1 MKNTQPIPFSEN
13 NSFQQEFE
21 SILLFLSETCDIK
34 NVCISHISLDGHS
47 IIAKLGLSFINN
59 IEENEQNLFL
69 HINSVIGQNKKS
81 LLSDHQNAVGF
92 KLKTTIPFPY
102 DFFTGIPLLNSEN
115 IVIGALN
122 IMDAKSKNLSL
133 LQLKILK
140 NSAVQIQSILE
151 LKNQNK
157 DLQKLVIH
165 KKNQLQL
172 YFENSK
178 NISYE
183 LNLEGVFT
191 YISNNW
197 LVLLGYESNEVEG
210 RSFVNFIHIED
221 IKKYFSYIN
230 DEIKTK
236 KSEEEKEFRILHKKG
251 HYLWFT
257 SFGKIIIKKE
267 GAAFVG
273 TAREINESVEL
284 RNKILFQ
291 KEFYEKILDRI
302 PTDVAVYDDGHRYV
316 YLNPFA
322 VKNDKLRK
330 YIIGKDDFQYAK
342 HTGKENLIAKE
353 RRSNFLKAIETKTLI
368 EWEESLKTENQT
380 SYHKRKFNPVFREDG
395 TFEMMVGFGVD
406 ITESK
411 KNQEEI
417 LESKQLTS
425 GIIQN
430 VATGI
435 LVQGSQLEILENNKA
450 ACYMLGLSEDQLT
463 GKVPYDEGWK
473 VFQLDGSDFLEE
485 DFPVPKAIKKLTP
498 IKNVVMGI
506 YRPLTKDVIW
516 LLVDAIPVLNEQLEL
531 LYVVCSFNDITEIKN
546 TEEELRIS
554 NERLAYSRE
563 ASSDAIWDWN
573 MITNEIFIGTSFSFL
588 FGHNFETNIITSL
601 EFKDFIHPED
611 RESYFD
617 SIKRAD
623 SNNYD
628 KWTNEYRYLKADGSF
643 AYVNDRAI
651 LIRNPKGEVIRMIGA
666 MQDITKKKKLEDEL
680 RQSEEQFKGAFELSS
695 IGMGLMNLD
704 GNWKEVN
711 DKLCDI
717 LGYSKDEFKSINI
730 KDISFGKDLKDELL
744 LMKKLI
750 SGEIHNFN
758 IEKRYVHKN
767 KSLVWAFL
775 SVALVRNN
783 KGEAINFVSQ
793 IIDFS
798 ERKKVEKENKLLT
811 EENNKNKTIQ
821 LNEAK
826 NLYRLLADN
835 TVNLVCLHNLDGT
848 LQYISP
854 SVKSLLGYEPEDLV
868 GKLPINYMNKED
880 LGKYEINLF
889 EFINGKANGTQ
900 EFRFKNSDGEF
911 IWLEISA
918 TILEENGIITG
929 FQSNG
934 RDITHQKE
942 AEKIIEKALLKEKD
956 LNELRTNLVS
966 TISHE
971 FRTPMTTIRTSAEL
985 IEMYMEGQNFE
996 TAKRIDKQL
1005 GTITGEIDRITELMN
1020 AVLTISKDDAGKTNF
1035 HPIIFDLKKLCL
1047 DVIET
1052 SFDNQKDGRKVQTL
1066 FHGMDFNV
1074 FADRNLMEYS
1084 LFNLLNNAFKY
1095 SEKSGDVLLHI
1106 TSDLSK
1112 IILEIID
1119 FGIGIP
1125 KEDQHKLFNT
1135 FFRASN
1141 TNGIQGTGLGL
1152 YIVRTFTEKNSGK
1165 IKLESQLNKG
1175 TKITLQFPV
1184 KKQ

>member
-1 MKNTQPIPFSEN
+1 MKDTQTISFFEN
-13 NSFQQEFE
+13 KNFQQEFE
-21 SILLFLSETCDIK
+21 SILTFVSETCEVT
-34 NVCISHISLDGHS
+34 NVYITQITHNSHS
-47 IIAKLGLSFINN
+47 IIAKLELDFINN
-59 IEENEQNLFL
+59 VKEDDQELFL
-69 HINSVIGQNKKS
+69 HINYLIEENKKS
-81 LLSDHQNAVGF
+81 LLPDSKIADGF
-92 KLKTTIPFPY
+92 ILKTTNPLHF
-102 DFFTGIPLLNSEN
+102 DFFTGIPLFNSEN
-115 IVIGALN
+115 SAIGTICIL
-122 IMDAKSKNLSL
+122 DAKSKKLSP
-133 LQLKILK
+133 LQLKIVK
-140 NSAVQIQSILE
+140 NSVSQIQSILN
-151 LKNQNK
+151 LINQNNE
-157 DLQKLVIH
+157 LQKLTTH
-165 KKNQLQL
+165 NKNQLQL
-172 YFENSK
+172 YFENSR

-183 LNLEGVFT
+183 LDLEGIFIYV
-191 YISNNW
+191 SSNW

-221 IKKYFSYIN
+221 IKKYFSFIN

-236 KSEEEKEFRILHKKG
+236 KSEEENEFRILHKKG

-257 SFGKIIIKKE
+257 SFGKLLIKKE
-267 GAAFVG
+267 RSSYVG
-273 TAREINESVEL
+273 TAREITESVEL
-284 RNKILFQ
+284 RNTILYQ

-322 VKNDKLRK
+322 IKNEKLRK

-342 HTGKENLIAKE
+342 YTGIDNLIAKE
-353 RRSNFLKAIETKTLI
+353 RRAKFLKAIETKTLI
-368 EWEESLKTENQT
+368 EWEESLKTENQV
-380 SYHKRKFNPVFREDG
+380 SYHNKKFNPVFREDG

-406 ITESK
+406 ITE
-411 KNQEEI
+411 
-417 LESKQLTS
+417 
-425 GIIQN
+425 
-430 VATGI
+430 
-435 LVQGSQLEILENNKA
+435 
-450 ACYMLGLSEDQLT
+450 
-463 GKVPYDEGWK
+463 
-473 VFQLDGSDFLEE
+473 
-485 DFPVPKAIKKLTP
+485 
-498 IKNVVMGI
+498 
-506 YRPLTKDVIW
+506 
-516 LLVDAIPVLNEQLEL
+516 
-531 LYVVCSFNDITEIKN
+531 
-546 TEEELRIS
+546 
-554 NERLAYSRE
+554 
-563 ASSDAIWDWN
+563 
-573 MITNEIFIGTSFSFL
+573 
-588 FGHNFETNIITSL
+588 
-601 EFKDFIHPED
+601 
-611 RESYFD
+611 
-617 SIKRAD
+617 
-623 SNNYD
+623 
-628 KWTNEYRYLKADGSF
+628 
-643 AYVNDRAI
+643 
-651 LIRNPKGEVIRMIGA
+651 
-666 MQDITKKKKLEDEL
+666 KKKLEDEL

-717 LGYSKDEFKSINI
+717 LGYSKDEFKSLSI
-730 KDISFGKDLKDELL
+730 KDITFGKDLNDELL

-798 ERKKVEKENKLLT
+798 ERKKVEKENKLLV

-835 TVNLVCLHNLDGT
+835 TVNLVCLHSLDGT
-848 LQYISP
+848 LKYVSP
-854 SVKSLLGYEPEDLV
+854 SVKNLLGYEPEFLI
-868 GKLPINYMNKED
+868 GKSPKHFMNNEDFEGFEHGLSEFLNKE
-880 LGKYEINLF
+880 KKES
-889 EFINGKANGTQ
+889 Q
-900 EFRFKNSDGEF
+900 EFQFKNSRDEY
-911 IWLEISA
+911 IWLEVSS
-918 TILEENGIITG
+918 TIIEENGIATG

-942 AEKIIEKALLKEKD
+942 AKKIIEQALLKEKD

-985 IEMYMEGQNFE
+985 IEMYLEGQKFE
-996 TAKRIDKQL
+996 TKKRIDKQL

-1035 HPIIFDLKKLCL
+1035 HPITFDLKKLCL

-1066 FHGMDFNV
+1066 FQGIEFNV

-1084 LFNLLNNAFKY
+1084 LFNLFNNAFKY
-1095 SEKSGDVLLHI
+1095 SEKSGDIILHI
-1106 TSDLSK
+1106 TSKLSK
-1112 IILEIID
+1112 VILEIID

-1152 YIVRTFTEKNSGK
+1152 YIVKTFTEKNFGK
-1165 IKLESQLNKG
+1165 IRLESQLNKG
-1175 TKITLQFPV
+1175 TKVTLEFPV
-1184 KKQ
+1184 KKH

>member
-1 MKNTQPIPFSEN
+1 MKNTQPIPLSEN

-21 SILLFLSETCDIK
+21 SILLFLSETCDIT
-34 NVCISHISLDGHS
+34 NVCISHISLDGHF
-47 IIAKLGLSFINN
+47 IIAKLGISFINN
-59 IEENEQNLFL
+59 IEENKENLFL
-69 HINSVIGQNKKS
+69 HINSVIEQNKKS

-92 KLKTTIPFPY
+92 KLKTTIPFSY

-115 IVIGALN
+115 IVIGALS

-165 KKNQLQL
+165 NKNQLQL

-197 LVLLGYESNEVEG
+197 LDLLGYESNEVEG

-236 KSEEEKEFRILHKKG
+236 KSEEENEFRILHKKG

-257 SFGKIIIKKE
+257 AFGKLLIKKE
-267 GAAFVG
+267 GTAFVG

-284 RNKILFQ
+284 RNSILYH
-291 KEFYEKILDRI
+291 KYFYEKILDRI
-302 PTDVAVYDDGHRYV
+302 PSDVAVYDDGHRYT
-316 YLNPFA
+316 YLNSFA
-322 VKNDKLRK
+322 IKEDKLRK

-342 HTGKENLIAKE
+342 HTGQENLIAKE
-353 RRSNFLKAIETKTLI
+353 RRSNFLKAIETKTLV
-368 EWEESLKTENQT
+368 EWEESLKIENQT
-380 SYHKRKFNPVFREDG
+380 SYHKRKFNPVYREDG

-463 GKVPYDEGWK
+463 GKVPYDEDWK

-623 SNNYD
+623 LNNYD
-628 KWTNEYRYLKADGSF
+628 KWKNEYRYLKADGTF
-643 AYVNDRAI
+643 AFVNDKAI
-651 LIRNPKGEVIRMIGA
+651 LIRNPKGKVIRMIGA

-680 RQSEEQFKGAFELSS
+680 RQSEEQFKSAFELSS

-889 EFINGKANGTQ
+889 EFINGKVNGTQ

-985 IEMYMEGQNFE
+985 IEMYMEGQTFE

-1005 GTITGEIDRITELMN
+1005 GTITGEIDRITDLMN

>member
-1 MKNTQPIPFSEN
+1 MKETQIIPFFDN
-13 NSFQQEFE
+13 KNFQQEFE
-21 SILLFLSETCDIK
+21 SILTFLSETCDVT
-34 NVCISHISLDGHS
+34 NVFISQISFDEHS
-47 IIAKLGLSFINN
+47 IIANLEVNLTNTIK
-59 IEENEQNLFL
+59 ENEEELFL
-69 HINSVIGQNKKS
+69 YINTVIEQNKNS
-81 LLSDHQNAVGF
+81 ILSDKKIANGF
-92 KLKTTIPFPY
+92 TLKTSKSFSY
-102 DFFTGIPLLNSEN
+102 NFFTGIPLLNSKN
-115 IVIGALN
+115 LVIGTLCF
-122 IMDAKSKNLSL
+122 MDEKSKTFSP
-133 LQLKILK
+133 LQLKIAK
-140 NSAVQIQSILE
+140 NSAQQIQSILE
-151 LKNQNK
+151 LKEQNN

-178 NISYE
+178 NISFE
-183 LNLEGVFT
+183 LNLEGIFT
-191 YISNNW
+191 YISSNW

-221 IKKYFSYIN
+221 IKKYFSFIN
-230 DEIKTK
+230 DDIKTK
-236 KSEEEKEFRILHKKG
+236 KSEVENEFRILHKKG

-257 SFGKIIIKKE
+257 SFGKLLIKKE
-267 GAAFVG
+267 RTTYVG
-273 TAREINESVEL
+273 TAREITETVEVRNSVL
-284 RNKILFQ
+284 YQ

-322 VKNDKLRK
+322 IKNEKLRK

-342 HTGKENLIAKE
+342 HVGKENLIAKE
-353 RRSNFLKAIETKTLI
+353 RRTKFLKAIETKTLI
-368 EWEESLKTENQT
+368 EWEESLKTDNQIT
-380 SYHKRKFNPVFREDG
+380 YHNRKFNPVFREDG

-450 ACYMLGLSEDQLT
+450 ACYMLGLSESQLT
-463 GKVPYDEGWK
+463 GKTPYDEGWK
-473 VFQLDGSDFLEE
+473 TFQLDGSDFLDEE
-485 DFPVPKAIKKLTP
+485 LPVPQAIKKLTP
-498 IKNVVMGI
+498 IKNIVMGI

-516 LLVDAIPVLNEQLEL
+516 LLVDAIPVLNDLKEL

-601 EFKDFIHPED
+601 EFKNFIHPED

-617 SIKRAD
+617 SIKMAD
-623 SNNYD
+623 FNKWD
-628 KWTNEYRYLKADGSF
+628 KWTNEYRYLKSDGSF

-717 LGYSKDEFKSINI
+717 LGYSKDEFKSLSI
-730 KDISFGKDLKDELL
+730 KDITFGKDLNDELL

-798 ERKKVEKENKLLT
+798 ERKKVEKENKLLV

-835 TVNLVCLHNLDGT
+835 TVNLVCLHSLDGT
-848 LQYISP
+848 LKYVSP
-854 SVKSLLGYEPEDLV
+854 SVKNLLGYEPEFLI
-868 GKLPINYMNKED
+868 GKSPKHFMNNEDFEGFEHGLSEFLNKE
-880 LGKYEINLF
+880 KKES
-889 EFINGKANGTQ
+889 Q
-900 EFRFKNSDGEF
+900 EFQFKNSRDEY
-911 IWLEISA
+911 IWLEVSS
-918 TILEENGIITG
+918 TIIEENGIATG

-942 AEKIIEKALLKEKD
+942 AKKIIEQALLKEKD

-985 IEMYMEGQNFE
+985 IEMYLEGQKFE
-996 TAKRIDKQL
+996 TKKRIDKQL

-1035 HPIIFDLKKLCL
+1035 HPITFDLKKLCL

-1066 FHGMDFNV
+1066 FQGIEFNV

-1084 LFNLLNNAFKY
+1084 LFNLFNNAFKY
-1095 SEKSGDVLLHI
+1095 SENSGDIILHI
-1106 TSDLSK
+1106 TSNLTK
-1112 IILEIID
+1112 INLEIID

-1152 YIVRTFTEKNSGK
+1152 YIVKTFTEKNFGK
-1165 IKLESQLNKG
+1165 IRLESQLNKG
-1175 TKITLQFPV
+1175 TKVTLEFPL

>member
-1 MKNTQPIPFSEN
+1 
-13 NSFQQEFE
+13 
-21 SILLFLSETCDIK
+21 
-34 NVCISHISLDGHS
+34 
-47 IIAKLGLSFINN
+47 
-59 IEENEQNLFL
+59 
-69 HINSVIGQNKKS
+69 
-81 LLSDHQNAVGF
+81 
-92 KLKTTIPFPY
+92 
-102 DFFTGIPLLNSEN
+102 
-115 IVIGALN
+115 
-122 IMDAKSKNLSL
+122 
-133 LQLKILK
+133 
-140 NSAVQIQSILE
+140 
-151 LKNQNK
+151 
-157 DLQKLVIH
+157 
-165 KKNQLQL
+165 
-172 YFENSK
+172 
-178 NISYE
+178 
-183 LNLEGVFT
+183 
-191 YISNNW
+191 
-197 LVLLGYESNEVEG
+197 
-210 RSFVNFIHIED
+210 
-221 IKKYFSYIN
+221 
-230 DEIKTK
+230 
-236 KSEEEKEFRILHKKG
+236 
-251 HYLWFT
+251 
-257 SFGKIIIKKE
+257 
-267 GAAFVG
+267 
-273 TAREINESVEL
+273 
-284 RNKILFQ
+284 
-291 KEFYEKILDRI
+291 
-302 PTDVAVYDDGHRYV
+302 
-316 YLNPFA
+316 
-322 VKNDKLRK
+322 
-330 YIIGKDDFQYAK
+330 
-342 HTGKENLIAKE
+342 
-353 RRSNFLKAIETKTLI
+353 
-368 EWEESLKTENQT
+368 
-380 SYHKRKFNPVFREDG
+380 
-395 TFEMMVGFGVD
+395 
-406 ITESK
+406 
-411 KNQEEI
+411 
-417 LESKQLTS
+417 
-425 GIIQN
+425 
-430 VATGI
+430 
-435 LVQGSQLEILENNKA
+435 
-450 ACYMLGLSEDQLT
+450 
-463 GKVPYDEGWK
+463 
-473 VFQLDGSDFLEE
+473 
-485 DFPVPKAIKKLTP
+485 
-498 IKNVVMGI
+498 
-506 YRPLTKDVIW
+506 
-516 LLVDAIPVLNEQLEL
+516 VLNEQLEL

-623 SNNYD
+623 LNNYD

-985 IEMYMEGQNFE
+985 IEMYMEGQTFE

>member
-1 MKNTQPIPFSEN
+1 MKNTQTIPFFEN
-13 NSFQQEFE
+13 KSFQQEFE
-21 SILLFLSETCDIK
+21 SILSFVSETCEVT
-34 NVCISHISLDGHS
+34 NVFITQISFDTHS
-47 IIAKLGLSFINN
+47 IIAKFGLDFMNN
-59 IEENEQNLFL
+59 DIKSEQELFL
-69 HINSVIGQNKKS
+69 YINYIIEQSKDSI
-81 LLSDHQNAVGF
+81 LSDEKIAAGF
-92 KLKTTIPFPY
+92 KLKNTNHFPFN
-102 DFFTGIPLLNSEN
+102 FFTGIPILNSEN
-115 IVIGALN
+115 LVMGTFC
-122 IMDAKSKNLSL
+122 IMGTKSKKLSSIE
-133 LQLKILK
+133 LKIAK
-140 NSAVQIQSILE
+140 NSAYQIQYILN
-151 LKNQNK
+151 LKEQNNL
-157 DLQKLVIH
+157 LQKLATH
-165 KKNQLQL
+165 NKNQLLL
-172 YFENSK
+172 YFENSR

-183 LNLEGVFT
+183 LDLDGIFIYV
-191 YISNNW
+191 SSNW

-230 DEIKTK
+230 DEIKVK
-236 KSEEEKEFRILHKKG
+236 KSEEENEFRILHKKG

-257 SFGKIIIKKE
+257 SFGKLLIKKE
-267 GAAFVG
+267 GTAYVG
-273 TAREINESVEL
+273 TAREITDSVEI
-284 RNKILFQ
+284 RNRILYQ

-322 VKNDKLRK
+322 IKNDEIRK

-342 HTGKENLIAKE
+342 HTGKDNLIAKD
-353 RRSNFLKAIETKTLI
+353 RRAKFLQTIENKTLT
-368 EWEESLKTENQT
+368 EWEESLKTGNHI
-380 SYHKRKFNPVFREDG
+380 SYHNRKFNPVFREDG

-406 ITESK
+406 ITE
-411 KNQEEI
+411 
-417 LESKQLTS
+417 
-425 GIIQN
+425 
-430 VATGI
+430 
-435 LVQGSQLEILENNKA
+435 
-450 ACYMLGLSEDQLT
+450 
-463 GKVPYDEGWK
+463 
-473 VFQLDGSDFLEE
+473 
-485 DFPVPKAIKKLTP
+485 
-498 IKNVVMGI
+498 
-506 YRPLTKDVIW
+506 
-516 LLVDAIPVLNEQLEL
+516 
-531 LYVVCSFNDITEIKN
+531 
-546 TEEELRIS
+546 
-554 NERLAYSRE
+554 
-563 ASSDAIWDWN
+563 
-573 MITNEIFIGTSFSFL
+573 
-588 FGHNFETNIITSL
+588 
-601 EFKDFIHPED
+601 
-611 RESYFD
+611 
-617 SIKRAD
+617 
-623 SNNYD
+623 
-628 KWTNEYRYLKADGSF
+628 
-643 AYVNDRAI
+643 
-651 LIRNPKGEVIRMIGA
+651 
-666 MQDITKKKKLEDEL
+666 KKKLEDEL

-717 LGYSKDEFKSINI
+717 LGYSKDEFKSLSF
-730 KDISFGKDLKDELL
+730 KDITFGKDLNDELL

-798 ERKKVEKENKLLT
+798 ERKKVEKENKLLV
-811 EENNKNKTIQ
+811 EENNRNKTIQ

-835 TVNLVCLHNLDGT
+835 TVNLVCLHNLNGT
-848 LQYISP
+848 LQYVSP

-868 GKLPINYMNKED
+868 GKLPKNYMNPED
-880 LGKYEINLF
+880 LGGHEINLF
-889 EFINGKANGTQ
+889 EFINGKSKGTQ
-900 EFRFKNSDGEF
+900 ELRFKNSEGDF

-918 TILEENGIITG
+918 TILEENGIPTG

-942 AEKIIEKALLKEKD
+942 AKKIMEKALLKEKD

-985 IEMYMEGQNFE
+985 IEMYMEGQEFE
-996 TAKRIDKQL
+996 TAKKIDKQL

-1035 HPIIFDLKKLCL
+1035 YPIIFDLKKLCL

-1066 FHGMDFNV
+1066 FNGINFNV
-1074 FADRNLMEYS
+1074 FADKNLMEYS

-1095 SEKSGDVLLHI
+1095 SENSGDIILHI
-1106 TSDLSK
+1106 TSDLSE

-1125 KEDQHKLFNT
+1125 IEDQHKLFNT

-1152 YIVRTFTEKNSGK
+1152 YIVKTFTEKNFGK
-1165 IKLESQLNKG
+1165 IRLESILNKG
-1175 TKITLQFPV
+1175 TKVTLQFPI